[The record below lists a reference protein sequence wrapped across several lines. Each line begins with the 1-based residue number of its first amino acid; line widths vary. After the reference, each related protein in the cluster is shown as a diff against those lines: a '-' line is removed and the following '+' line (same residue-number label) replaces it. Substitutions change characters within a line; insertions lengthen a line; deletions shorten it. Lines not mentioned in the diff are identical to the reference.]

1 MVMKQKHL
9 FFCVGL
15 SVLSLFASCS
25 EREFD
30 FESNGNNSEKQ
41 KEQGSLILNLNATT
55 NFAETRSLNEED
67 YRNTQYY
74 DVKVVNAAN
83 DNVILECKAYQLA
96 TNLPK
101 KVDIGS
107 YRVEASYG
115 KEYDASRSEFY
126 MFGSE
131 VVTVKA
137 KDEQNVT
144 VNCTPTCG
152 KVSVAFD
159 SQMATYYS
167 DYNVTF
173 GGTKKL
179 AGKTISWAKTD
190 SEPWYIALDKNGETI
205 SYTINLTTKE
215 DYLPENATTN
225 TGVATGTFTL
235 ERNKAHKLTISPNY
249 KPTTDGG
256 VKVSIVIDDSTNDK
270 NITWEVP
277 VTWI

>member
-1 MVMKQKHL
+1 ML
-9 FFCVGL
+9 
-15 SVLSLFASCS
+15 LFASCS
-25 EREFD
+25 QREFD
-30 FESNGNNSEKQ
+30 LNPGGSTSNEQN
-41 KEQGSLILNLNATT
+41 KEQGSLVLNLNAST
-55 NFAETRSLNEED
+55 NFAETRSLNEAD

-74 DVKVVNAAN
+74 DVKVINAST

-101 KVDIGS
+101 TVDIGS
-107 YRVEASYG
+107 YRVEAFYG
-115 KEYDASRSEFY
+115 TERDASRSDFY
-126 MFGSE
+126 MFGES
-131 VVTVKA
+131 VVTIKA
-137 KDEQNVT
+137 KEQKTVT

-159 SQMATYYS
+159 SEMATYYT

-179 AGKTISWAKTD
+179 GAKTFSWSKTD
-190 SEPWYIALDKNGETI
+190 SEPWYIALDKSGETV

-215 DYLPENATTN
+215 EYLPEGASSN
-225 TGVATGTFTL
+225 TGTVTGTFTL

-249 KPTTDGG
+249 KPTTEGG
-256 VKVSIVIDDSTNDK
+256 LKLTIVIDDSTNDK